1 MPALTANVRHA
12 AARATLAL
20 PFRVP
25 PQEWF
30 SIREA
35 AAAAGMKET
44 FIEELFDAG
53 VQLSGHTHNGGAGK
67 RRTKRIPRV
76 WLVAYLI
83 RTADYTDESLAD
95 ALITCL
101 PHLPATTLLRIAE
114 HARRLAQEKPLS
126 QP

>member
-1 MPALTANVRHA
+1 MGLAAPVRHA
-12 AARATLAL
+12 AARDTLAL

-53 VQLSGHTHNGGAGK
+53 TQLSGHTHNGGEGK

-83 RTADYTDESLAD
+83 RTADYTDDSLAD
-95 ALITCL
+95 ALLTCL
-101 PHLPATTLLRIAE
+101 PHLPAPTLLRLAE
-114 HARRLAQEKPLS
+114 HARRLATEKPLS
-126 QP
+126 P